1 MFLLISRQLYWAA
14 HTKHI
19 FDQSW
24 AARDLIISVCRGI
37 KWGSS
42 LIRVGLPWK
51 VLILSYFSTSIPDSQ
66 LSEAKKKGGGDLRRH
81 RQWNQWN
88 GNEFKALVNVTL
100 FQTNLKGVK
109 QVWLLL
115 SWFTEMFPQLQ
126 RELSGYESS
135 GPPRDKEQTV
145 TKGRHTTDPALVVS
159 SELTLVVLT
168 EENASTI
175 DCLLIAILQ
184 HSLYMWEGTGEGII
198 ISLMQSSWAWQR

>member
-1 MFLLISRQLYWAA
+1 MSKQLYWAA

-24 AARDLIISVCRGI
+24 VARDLIISVFRGI
-37 KWGSS
+37 KWGASG
-42 LIRVGLPWK
+42 ITVGLFLESIDF
-51 VLILSYFSTSIPDSQ
+51 VLLFYKHPLQSTQ
-66 LSEAKKKGGGDLRRH
+66 WGKKMGGLRRH

-88 GNEFKALVNVTL
+88 GSEFKSLVNATL
-100 FQTNLKGVK
+100 FQTNLQGVK

-126 RELSGYESS
+126 SELSGYESS
-135 GPPRDKEQTV
+135 GPPRDKEHTV
-145 TKGRHTTDPALVVS
+145 TKGRHTADPALVVP
-159 SELTLVVLT
+159 SELTLGVLT

-184 HSLYMWEGTGEGII
+184 HALSMWEGTGEGII